1 MLDISTKWEILY
13 TLSLTESVLYLK
25 EFRVI
30 ILMYNMNLNS
40 ADIEQS
46 L

>member
-1 MLDISTKWEILY
+1 MLDISTKCEILY
-13 TLSLTESVLYLK
+13 TLCLTESVLYLK